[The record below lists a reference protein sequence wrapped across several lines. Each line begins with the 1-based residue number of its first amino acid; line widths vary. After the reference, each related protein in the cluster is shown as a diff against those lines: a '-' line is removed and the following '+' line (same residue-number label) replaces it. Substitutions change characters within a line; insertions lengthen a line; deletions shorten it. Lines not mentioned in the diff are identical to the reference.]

1 MRILTPGR
9 TAQFFPDQEV
19 GLVNI
24 RTGILEDVL
33 TVSAVL
39 PSGDVAVR
47 GWKGLFSPNG
57 LELRQPDGTPAATR
71 HSTCEVISLQ
81 GHILARLPAAPPRTR
96 AARRLSPRWLIR
108 AATAEDRAFLIAR
121 DNDLQ
126 LMRMI
131 AHRLTRAARSAE
143 PLPRAALLEI
153 AKLADQLVDPR

>member
-1 MRILTPGR
+1 MRVLTFGR

-19 GLVNI
+19 ALVNI
-24 RTGILEDVL
+24 KNGILEDVL

-39 PSGDVAVR
+39 PSGDVTVA
-47 GWKGLFSPNG
+47 GWKGLFSPDG
-57 LELRQPDGTPAATR
+57 LELRQPDGISAARR
-71 HSTCEVISLQ
+71 HPTCEVVSLH
-81 GHILARLPAAPPRTR
+81 GHILSRLPAVPPRIR

-108 AATAEDRAFLIAR
+108 AATAEDCAFLIAR

-131 AHRLTRAARSAE
+131 AHRLARAVRSAE

-153 AKLADQLVDPR
+153 AKLAEQLVDPR